1 MRTAIVERKTSETQI
16 RVTINLD
23 GKGKNNIRTGVPF
36 FDHMLTQVAVH
47 GLIDLE
53 IDAQGDLAIDPH
65 HTIEDTAL
73 TLGQAFAEALG
84 GKAGIER
91 VGQAL
96 VPMDESLC
104 RVIVDVSGRPY
115 LVFMGEWES
124 PMVANIPV
132 SLIEHFFYSFSMK
145 AGITLHTQIF
155 YGRDNHHKTEALFKA
170 FGRALR
176 QAVQLDP
183 RRSDLIPSSK
193 GVL

>member
-1 MRTAIVERKTSETQI
+1 
-16 RVTINLD
+16 L
-23 GKGKNNIRTGVPF
+23 
-36 FDHMLTQVAVH
+36 DHMLTQIAVH

-65 HTIEDTAL
+65 HTVEDTAL

-145 AGITLHTQIF
+145 AGVTLHVQIF